1 MGRKESKERQENMG
15 VEKKVRKGRR
25 TWGKKTVRKG
35 RRTWGRKDSKER
47 QENMG

>member
-1 MGRKESKERQENMG
+1 MITLGRKESKERQENMG

-25 TWGKKTVRKG
+25 TWGRKE
-35 RRTWGRKDSKER
+35 SKER